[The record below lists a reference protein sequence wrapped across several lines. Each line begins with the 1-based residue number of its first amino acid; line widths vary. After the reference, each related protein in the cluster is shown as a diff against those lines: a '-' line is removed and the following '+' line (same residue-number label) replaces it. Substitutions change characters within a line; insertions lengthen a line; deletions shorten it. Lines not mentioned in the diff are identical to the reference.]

1 MIDPYALLIGA
12 SLLVVSSYLFNVF
25 ATVTKIPSVLLLI
38 ATGILLR
45 KADLSAIG
53 LAQGQLE
60 KMLPFLG
67 QLGLVMIVLEGGM
80 DLKITADKRSLILRS
95 LGAAASILLFTSLSI
110 AFTIAYFFKAEFS
123 SSMAYAIPLS
133 VVSSAMVIPSV
144 ARMPENKREFLIYE
158 CTFSDILG
166 IMFFNFFVGAEGPTT
181 SVAVYIF
188 INLVFTL
195 LIAVAACYSLLY
207 LTAKIRTQIKLF
219 LILAL
224 LFLIYGVGKKLHIS
238 SLVIV
243 FAFGLILNN
252 IGLFMWG
259 RLKKHIPTDGIAPV
273 VHDFHILTAET
284 AFLARTFFFVVF
296 GMSIDLATLADV
308 KVVAIGG
315 MIVVILYSVRF
326 ANLKYFLQAS
336 IMPELLLSPRGLIT
350 ILLYYSIPESY
361 RIREFGDAIMLF
373 VIFTS
378 AVMMMMGTMFP
389 AGKDGRSL
397 ELGINPTDE
406 DPALR

>member
-1 MIDPYALLIGA
+1 MIDPYALLIGV
-12 SLLVVSSYLFNVF
+12 SLLVVFSYLFNVV
-25 ATVTKIPSVLLLI
+25 ATVSKIPSVLLLI
-38 ATGILLR
+38 LTGIVLR
-45 KADLSAIG
+45 TADLSSIG

-60 KMLPFLG
+60 KLLPFLG

-95 LGAAASILLFTSLSI
+95 LGAAASILLFTALAI
-110 AFTIAYFFKAEFS
+110 AFTVAYFFKAEFS
-123 SSMAYAIPLS
+123 SAMAYAIPLS

-144 ARMPENKREFLIYE
+144 ARMPESKREFLIYE

-181 SVAVYIF
+181 SVAVYVF
-188 INLVFTL
+188 VNLIFTL
-195 LIAVAACYSLLY
+195 LIAVVACYSLLY

-224 LFLIYGVGKKLHIS
+224 LFLIYGIGKKLHIS

-259 RLKKHIPTDGIAPV
+259 GLKKYIPTQGIETV
-273 VHDFHILTAET
+273 VHDFHVLTAET

-296 GMSIDLATLADV
+296 GMSIDLPTLADV

-315 MIVVILYSVRF
+315 MIIVILYSVRF
-326 ANLKYFLQAS
+326 VNLKFFLKTS

-350 ILLYYSIPESY
+350 ILLYYSIPENYKISQ
-361 RIREFGDAIMLF
+361 FGDSIMLF
-373 VIFTS
+373 VIFVS
-378 AVMMMMGTMFP
+378 AVMMMIGAMSP
-389 AGKDGRSL
+389 VGKEGRSL
-397 ELGINPTDE
+397 ELGLNPADDE
-406 DPALR
+406 AALR